1 MARPKFYRDPVH
13 VQIRYER
20 VDTGGPCPSR
30 DEPERRLSWLIRR
43 LIDTGA
49 FQRLRHIRQNGLTNL
64 VFHGAE
70 HSRFTHSVGVAY
82 LAGEMF
88 DRIVRNCGE
97 APDPDV
103 KIATCVAALL
113 HDVGHGPFS
122 HTLEEI
128 FKKVDIKNKAESKF
142 DHEVM
147 TQRIVEEPV
156 TEIQAILSE
165 VDPALPS
172 RVASYIGKK
181 SKAQDWWFKLVSSQ
195 LDADRL
201 DYLHRDAR
209 CAGLLGG
216 FDLPRLL
223 DSLQQLDGQRLAVD
237 RGALETVEAYLITL
251 DQMYRVV
258 YYHHAVR
265 AASVLL
271 SSTLR
276 RAFVLHRDGDD
287 SVFPVMR
294 RGVHPLR
301 LLMEHGHAIELPS
314 YLRLGEHQ
322 VWALIEDWQYHD
334 DRVLSD
340 LSRRLMARRLFKTVE
355 IKGDDDD
362 KEDLVR
368 RAQELACKA
377 LSLDEEAV
385 GYYVCTD
392 NPSRTS
398 YKRYDWRSTKPDES
412 IWMVG
417 GGQPAR
423 AIENEEQSE
432 IVHGVRRTRFFPR
445 LVFPEEIRAA
455 LQDEIRRRGEG

>member
-20 VDTGGPCPSR
+20 VDSGGPCPSR
-30 DEPERRLSWLIRR
+30 GEPERRLSWLIRR
-43 LIDTGA
+43 LIDTRE

-97 APDPDV
+97 APEPDV
-103 KIATCVAALL
+103 KIATCIAALL

-128 FKKVDIKNKAESKF
+128 LKKADIKF

-147 TQRIVEEPV
+147 TRRLVEEPV

-201 DYLHRDAR
+201 DYLLRDAR

-265 AASVLL
+265 AASVML
-271 SSTLR
+271 SSILR
-276 RAFVLHRDGDD
+276 RASVLHRSDKD
-287 SVFPVMR
+287 SVFPAMR

-301 LLMEHGHAIELPS
+301 SLMEHGQAIELQD

-322 VWALIEDWQYHD
+322 VWALIEDWQHHD

-340 LSRRLMARRLFKTVE
+340 LSRRLMARRLFKTLE
-355 IKGDDDD
+355 IKEEEDD
-362 KEDLVR
+362 KDQLIR
-368 RAQELACKA
+368 LAQQLACKA
-377 LSLDEEAV
+377 LGLDEEAV
-385 GYYVCTD
+385 GYYVCAD

-417 GGQPAR
+417 GDRPER
-423 AIENEEQSE
+423 PIEHERQSE
-432 IVHGVRRTRFFPR
+432 IVDAVLRTKFFPR
-445 LVFPEEIRAA
+445 LVFPEEIRAE
-455 LQDEIRRRGEG
+455 LRDEIKRRGEG